1 MLLSTE
7 QGAEVVT
14 CEGRKCVEC
23 FI

>member
-14 CEGRKCVEC
+14 CEGRKRVEC